1 MECKEFDQY
10 VIKID
15 GTGRLTK
22 RNRKFLRKLTP
33 ITRKPLPMEEENF
46 KPISPPG
53 LLHVPVE
60 PSLIPAGKP
69 RNLSPAAGPVR
80 VDNEDPGEVIAEYN
94 FQQEKP
100 GVTVQGHVLPPPGSP
115 TAPCSPPPRSPA
127 PQAATAPVPP
137 THSTPPTPQSG
148 LRPQRVRKQNV
159 KYSADEWDLGP
170 VTNEHPKLSNDLIKD
185 IIYFLASRLGYQQES
200 QP

>member
-1 MECKEFDQY
+1 
-10 VIKID
+10 
-15 GTGRLTK
+15 
-22 RNRKFLRKLTP
+22 
-33 ITRKPLPMEEENF
+33 MEEENF

-53 LLHVPVE
+53 LHHVPVE

-100 GVTVQGHVLPPPGSP
+100 GVTVQGHVLPPLGSP
-115 TAPCSPPPRSPA
+115 TAPCSPSPPQQPYQSGPGSPS
-127 PQAATAPVPP
+127 PAATAPVPP
-137 THSTPPTPQSG
+137 THSTPSTPQSG
-148 LRPQRVRKQNV
+148 LRPQRARKQNV

-185 IIYFLASRLGYQQES
+185 MIYFLASRLGYQQES